1 MYNVFGCDHMRI
13 ISGKYKG
20 KVLEGFDIDGTRP
33 TMDRV
38 KESMFAMIQNH
49 LKDCICL
56 DLFAGS
62 GNLGLEA
69 LSEGARKCYF
79 VDCNPI
85 AIRTIRKN
93 GEACKALNDMEI
105 VHKTYR
111 EALLSFQKEQL
122 KFNLVFL
129 DPPYQENLISTV
141 FAMLKEL
148 DLLEKDALIVCEFE
162 HENLSDSIFHLWK
175 ERKYGSKKVFIY
187 RV

>member
-1 MYNVFGCDHMRI
+1 MFFGCGRMRI

-20 KVLEGFDIDGTRP
+20 KVLEGFNIDGTRP

-49 LKDCICL
+49 MQDAICL

-69 LSEGARKCYF
+69 LSEGAKKCFF
-79 VDCNPI
+79 VDYNPI

-93 GEACKALNDMEI
+93 GEVCKALNDMEI
-105 VHKTYR
+105 VHKSYQ
-111 EALLSFQKEQL
+111 EALLFFRREQL
-122 KFNLVFL
+122 KFDLVFL

-141 FAMLKEL
+141 FTMLKEF
-148 DLLEKDALIVCEFE
+148 DLLKKDALIVCEFE
-162 HENLSDSIFHLWK
+162 HENLSDSTFSLWK

-187 RV
+187 RA

>member
-1 MYNVFGCDHMRI
+1 MYNDSGCDHMKI

-20 KVLEGFDIDGTRP
+20 KVLKGFDIDGTRP

-49 LKDCICL
+49 LQDSVCL

-69 LSEGARKCYF
+69 LSEGAKKCYF
-79 VDCNPI
+79 VDYNPK

-93 GEACKALNDMEI
+93 GEVCNALDHMEI
-105 VHKTYR
+105 IHKSYQD
-111 EALLSFQKEQL
+111 ALLFFQRENV
-122 KFNLVFL
+122 KFDIVFL
-129 DPPYQENLISTV
+129 DPPYQANLISKV
-141 FAMLKEL
+141 FTMLKKL
-148 DLLEKDALIVCEFE
+148 DLLKKDALIVCEFE
-162 HENLSDSIFHLWK
+162 HEELSSIFPLWK
-175 ERKYGSKKVFIY
+175 ERKYGSKKVYIY